1 MPHIYKA
8 KDNTDSFVIK
18 KENLP
23 HVPFRGLLI
32 GRSGSG
38 KSSMLLNL
46 IANEDFYDKDFPD
59 GEDIY
64 IFTGS
69 RGDVKMNNLIKFKE
83 IPESNVFEG
92 FSNHI
97 VEELY
102 EKMVDEFNEAIDEGR
117 KPHQKLFILDDV
129 FFSNQFRSEA
139 QKDSMLLKL
148 FQNGRKYLASVL
160 CLAQK
165 ASSIATPIR
174 ENSSFVITFPASNK
188 QIELLESDYNY
199 LPTKQDFYRVF
210 KEATPDKHDFLF
222 INMDAPPEKRYMD
235 KNFNFL
241 S

>member
-8 KDNTDSFVIK
+8 RDSSDSFIIK
-18 KENLP
+18 KGILP
-23 HVPFRGLLI
+23 QVPFRGLLI

-38 KSSMLLNL
+38 KSSILSNL
-46 IANEDFYDKDFPD
+46 IANPDFYEKDFD

-69 RGDVKMNNLIKFKE
+69 RGDIKMNNLIKYKE
-83 IPESNVFEG
+83 IPESNVFDG
-92 FSNHI
+92 FQDHI

-102 EKMVDEFNEAIDEGR
+102 ETMVEEFNDAVENKR
-117 KPHQKLFILDDV
+117 KPPQKLFILDDV
-129 FFSNQFRSEA
+129 FFSNQFRSES

-199 LPTKQDFYRVF
+199 LPSKQDFIRIF
-210 KEATPDKHDFLF
+210 KEATKDKHDFLF
-222 INMDAPPEKRYMD
+222 INMDAPLEKRYMD